1 MTADFDFEQSI
12 NEFEQRIKELEEVS
26 ASSKV
31 DLSKEISAIASK
43 LDQIKTEIYGNL
55 KPWQVVKVSRHINRP
70 STLDYIKLLCGNEFV
85 ELHGDRL
92 YSDDPAIVAGFGQIG
107 EHRLAIIGHQ
117 KGHDTEDNI
126 FRNFGMPHPEGYRKA
141 MRIMKMA
148 EKFNLP
154 IVTFIDTPGAFPGV
168 GAEERGQSNAIAES
182 LALMSSLRVPI
193 LCFVT
198 GEGGSGGALALS
210 VGDRIFMFEFST
222 YSVISPE
229 GCASILWKDAKK
241 QREAAEALK
250 IEAKDLLKLGIID
263 DILPEPIG
271 GAHRN
276 HEETA
281 QEIKKKIDSCLP
293 ILKKISADDLIKSR
307 YEKFRRIG
315 VFSVNEEF

>member
-70 STLDYIKLLCGNEFV
+70 STLDYIQLLCGNEFV